1 MKVDVTTL
9 AAETDGSVDLPE
21 AIFNLEP
28 RADVLHRVVR
38 YQLARRQQGTHST
51 KTRSMTSFSRRKI
64 FRQKG
69 TGNAR
74 HGDRNA
80 PIFRSGGIYKG
91 PTPRSHAHKL
101 NRKFRKLGLR
111 HALSAK
117 FRAGETVILD
127 QARLDAP
134 KTGELA
140 KAINRLGWQKTLVVD
155 GAEIDSNFA
164 MAARNFG
171 GLDIVPG
178 GGANVYDILQSK
190 TLVIT
195 RAGLDALKERLA

>member
-1 MKVDVTTL
+1 MLTFPKRMQERNSEGRCDNTGGRDRRL
-9 AAETDGSVDLPE
+9 GRSARGD
-21 AIFNLEP
+21 FNLEP

-111 HALSAK
+111 HALSASS
-117 FRAGETVILD
+117 VP
-127 QARLDAP
+127 AR
-134 KTGELA
+134 
-140 KAINRLGWQKTLVVD
+140 R
-155 GAEIDSNFA
+155 
-164 MAARNFG
+164 
-171 GLDIVPG
+171 
-178 GGANVYDILQSK
+178 
-190 TLVIT
+190 
-195 RAGLDALKERLA
+195 